1 MRRADATKRLA
12 KGMAAGILLLGVL
25 SCGDINVY
33 ITFEAPKAE
42 KAIKAINDQ
51 VYGSAAGK
59 DAVPVGKEKKDGPG
73 GKASGEEQGFRCR
86 PIFPL
91 IGAGIAWAGEADIKI
106 ETPAIKALN
115 RKRAERLPQLNAWKD
130 KGAIGEAMDGYVA
143 RVPGSKLDSIKETK
157 EVNDLVSAEN
167 QDRKQIMQELLKA
180 NKWPA
185 EDLPKLQELF
195 AKDMRERAAKGH
207 WIQNPDGKWVRK
219 EADK

>member
-1 MRRADATKRLA
+1 MKRLA
-12 KGMAAGILLLGVL
+12 KEAFLGLLLLGLL

-42 KAIKAINDQ
+42 KAIQAINDQ
-51 VYGSAAGK
+51 VYGTLPAKRKEGEDKAKPES
-59 DAVPVGKEKKDGPG
+59 DEKKSG
-73 GKASGEEQGFRCR
+73 GEQGWLPAPRA
-86 PIFPL
+86 L
-91 IGAGIAWAGEADIKI
+91 AAGIALAGEADIKI

-115 RKRAERLPQLNAWKD
+115 RKRAERLPALNEWKD
-130 KGAIGEAMDGYVA
+130 KGVIGEAMDGYVA
-143 RVPGSKLDSIKETK
+143 RVPGSKLGSIKETK

-167 QDRKQIMQELLKA
+167 QDRKQILQELLKA

-207 WIQNPDGKWVRK
+207 WIQNPDGKWQRK
-219 EADK
+219 DMDKKEDK